1 MRKRV
6 PIALLIGAGLLAGCA
21 GLPGGRHRA
30 AVNGIQICYLVNG
43 RGPALLL
50 LHGGGGNALALRRQI
65 RDFGRHFKVIAPD
78 SRGHGCSTDDRDTL
92 SYHLMAEDMVALL
105 DRLHVRSA
113 HVMGWSDGA
122 IVGIDLALHHPDRVR
137 KLVLFGANFRPDGIE
152 PATLA
157 WLRAAWPDD
166 STDWAQNPGQPHS
179 MDSKLRRLWLT
190 QPGFRP
196 AELAAIRAPTLV
208 AVGDHDFPRL
218 EHTVE
223 LARAIPGAQLCVIPG
238 ASHGV
243 LHERPALAD
252 EIVLQFLR
260 APMPTAQAPRR
271 P

>member
-1 MRKRV
+1 MLKRV

-21 GLPGGRHRA
+21 ALPGGRHRA
-30 AVNGIQICYLVNG
+30 AVNGIRMCYLVHG
-43 RGPALLL
+43 HGPPLLL
-50 LHGGGGNALALRRQI
+50 LHGGGGSALALARQI
-65 RDFGRHFKVIAPD
+65 RDLGRRFKVIAPD

-122 IVGIDLALHHPDRVR
+122 IVGIDLAMHHPDRVR

-157 WLRAAWPDD
+157 WLRATWPGD
-166 STDWAQNPGQPHS
+166 SAAWAQEPGRPHS
-179 MDSKLRRLWLT
+179 MDSKLHRLWLT
-190 QPGFRP
+190 QPDFRP
-196 AELAAIRAPTLV
+196 AELGSIRAPTLV

-252 EIVLQFLR
+252 EIVLEFLR
-260 APMPTAQAPRR
+260 APMPAARGSRR
-271 P
+271 F